1 MEARS
6 RFGTLV
12 LAVSSLVWT
21 AAASA
26 EQHAIDTQKSVMTV
40 RVYKAGAFS
49 AFAHDHE
56 IAAPIAG
63 GSADTAARHVELRTN
78 AGALRVSDKKGSEK
92 DHDEIQQTML
102 GPEVLDAKRYPEIVF
117 RSTSVEPAGQGSW
130 SVHGTLALHGQ
141 TRPVTVTVSEKA
153 GHYVGSS
160 LLKQTDFGIKPVKIA
175 GGAVR
180 VKDEIRI
187 EFDVQL
193 AR

>member
-1 MEARS
+1 MKARS
-6 RFGTLV
+6 RFGTVV
-12 LAVSSLVWT
+12 LAAGSLVWT
-21 AAASA
+21 LTASA

-63 GSADTAARHVELRTN
+63 GTADTATRLVELRSN
-78 AGALRVSDKKGSEK
+78 ASALRVSDKKGSEK

-130 SVHGTLALHGQ
+130 SVHGNLALHGQ

-153 GHYVGSS
+153 GHYAGSS

-180 VKDEIRI
+180 VKDEVRI